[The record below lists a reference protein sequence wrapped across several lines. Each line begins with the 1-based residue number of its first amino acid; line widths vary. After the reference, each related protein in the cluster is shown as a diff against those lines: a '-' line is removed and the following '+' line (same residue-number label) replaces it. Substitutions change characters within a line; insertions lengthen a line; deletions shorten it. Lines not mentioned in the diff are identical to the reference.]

1 MLLRLA
7 VRTRAMEELPDLTD
21 RILAFLK
28 YWATHP
34 LCCVALAGL
43 LHFVASPAAAGEC
56 FYKWIISVEARLARY
71 HVHGPLWRVPE
82 ACLRL
87 LESAVFVG
95 TVWETHVASLIK
107 SQDFAHRVKHI
118 LSLIELKHADAS
130 IILLWCYNGEERLCN
145 NMYACIAIQICCC
158 LAQASVS
165 LLRKFR
171 EGNLIWRGG
180 GHHGSRGEPTAQ
192 VRGSMGP
199 DVVLLWAFSLD
210 VSFWIIIIKKLHHY
224 HTL

>member
-87 LESAVFVG
+87 LQSAVFVG

-158 LAQASVS
+158 LEFST
-165 LLRKFR
+165 
-171 EGNLIWRGG
+171 G
-180 GHHGSRGEPTAQ
+180 
-192 VRGSMGP
+192 
-199 DVVLLWAFSLD
+199 FSLA
-210 VSFWIIIIKKLHHY
+210 SEEISRRESYMEGRWAPWLPRRTNRTGQRIYRSWCGFAMGFFFGCIIFNHH
-224 HTL
+224 